1 MTEPS
6 HRLRRPAARSSH
18 GRRARRS
25 WPLQAGGAQ
34 RSTRHHRRDRWHRP
48 PARLPPGG
56 GGRLRPTDR
65 PGSAAATSRAKTVR
79 PCARRGQPSRPAPG
93 VARRGSP
100 GEHATELLEPP
111 ELGRRLDPFGHGR
124 QAERTPDFDD
134 RTDDTGS
141 LTRIVQRS
149 HERPVDLDMGNG
161 ETLQVGQRR
170 VSGPKVVDG
179 NMNAQAAD
187 GVQLFEGGGAVVHQ
201 QALGELESNPARGRA
216 SVSHGRLKSP
226 GEPWVGEL
234 MGRDVDRH
242 AGHPAGGKLSPSG
255 GFGARGPKDPRTDLI
270 DPPRLLG
277 EGDEDA
283 RAILPWVG
291 WSQRMSASAP
301 TRSPVRR
308 STIGW

>member
-1 MTEPS
+1 MERVAGEMTEPS
-6 HRLRRPAARSSH
+6 PSSEAARGPVLLMDDEPAVRGLFKRVVRSARRDTIDATDGI
-18 GRRARRS
+18 GRR
-25 WPLQAGGAQ
+25 
-34 RSTRHHRRDRWHRP
+34 
-48 PARLPPGG
+48 ARLPPGG
-56 GGRLRPTDR
+56 GGRLRPNRSSWVRRSDLAGED
-65 PGSAAATSRAKTVR
+65 GSGLARDEVSHRVPLQGSREEEAL
-79 PCARRGQPSRPAPG
+79 A
-93 VARRGSP
+93 
-100 GEHATELLEPP
+100 EHATELPEPP

-141 LTRIVQRS
+141 PTRIVERS

-255 GFGARGPKDPRTDLI
+255 GFGARGPKDPRT
-270 DPPRLLG
+270 RSH
-277 EGDEDA
+277 
-283 RAILPWVG
+283 R
-291 WSQRMSASAP
+291 SAP
-301 TRSPVRR
+301 SARR
-308 STIGW
+308 GG